1 MQSSIVFMVGKHPKP
16 GTVIARAIEIL
27 EAGGRRC
34 RVLLPHDEEVT
45 PAAVADAG
53 LVVHRGLDHRHDPL
67 LAAVAGAGVP
77 LCNPWDG
84 VLNLRDRAATHQA
97 LRASTVPAPGGDV
110 RESWAEV
117 LADSRDRRVVV
128 KAVHGG
134 GRGRGVLSDP
144 LPVDP
149 PMGGPYLVEDW
160 IEHDGIDRKLYVAG
174 RWVSGLLK
182 PSTLDHEHTTDGEP
196 FAVDDALAALAR
208 HAAAGLGMHLAGV
221 DVVIGPHGPVVVDV
235 NAFPGFR
242 GVDGAAEAV
251 AEHLIE
257 HAGAGRG

>member
-84 VLNLRDRAATHQA
+84 
-97 LRASTVPAPGGDV
+97 
-110 RESWAEV
+110 
-117 LADSRDRRVVV
+117 
-128 KAVHGG
+128 
-134 GRGRGVLSDP
+134 
-144 LPVDP
+144 
-149 PMGGPYLVEDW
+149 
-160 IEHDGIDRKLYVAG
+160 
-174 RWVSGLLK
+174 
-182 PSTLDHEHTTDGEP
+182 
-196 FAVDDALAALAR
+196 F
-208 HAAAGLGMHLAGV
+208 
-221 DVVIGPHGPVVVDV
+221 
-235 NAFPGFR
+235 
-242 GVDGAAEAV
+242 
-251 AEHLIE
+251 
-257 HAGAGRG
+257 